1 MGAIEEELKTI
12 TKEPELCSKLATFQ
26 KWLVKT
32 LFIHFDSSFHLP
44 GIYMNSSR
52 TLKLNY

>member
-26 KWLVKT
+26 KWLAKT
-32 LFIHFDSSFHLP
+32 LFIHLTPHSTCQEF
-44 GIYMNSSR
+44 I
-52 TLKLNY
+52 